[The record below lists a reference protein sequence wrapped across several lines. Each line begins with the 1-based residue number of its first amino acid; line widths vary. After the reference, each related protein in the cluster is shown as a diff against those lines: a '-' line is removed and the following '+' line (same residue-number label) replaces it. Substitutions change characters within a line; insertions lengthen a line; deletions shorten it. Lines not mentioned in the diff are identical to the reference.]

1 MSARGKILDT
11 IGALQT
17 SLTKT
22 EKKIAA
28 AILSQPQLLNQC
40 SLSEVATQLDVGEA
54 TFIRFCRTLGY
65 KGYTDFKLDLAIELA
80 TQEKDK
86 RVLLETDVLEQDTSR
101 EIGAKLQTSLNN
113 VISETLNLLDF
124 DELEKAVQALKKA
137 KRIFIFGSGASGLT
151 AEDFKYKLM
160 RIGFQVDAISNNH
173 FIYMQA
179 VLLKPDD
186 VVIGISHSGYSEETN
201 RGLRLAKANGAT
213 TIALTHNLRSPITD
227 VADYV
232 LINGNRQGQI
242 QGDSLGTKMA
252 QLFVLDLIYILLV
265 QSDIESALQQKQRT
279 MDIILE
285 YRSKQAS
292 NDLNIATL

>member
-265 QSDIESALQQKQRT
+265 QSDLEFALQQKQRT

>member
-101 EIGAKLQTSLNN
+101 EIGTKLQTSLNN

-252 QLFVLDLIYILLV
+252 QLFVLDLIYILFV
-265 QSDIESALQQKQRT
+265 QSDIESALRQKQRT

-292 NDLNIATL
+292 NDLNNATL

>member
-101 EIGAKLQTSLNN
+101 EIGTKLQTSLNN

-292 NDLNIATL
+292 NDLNNATL